1 MSLKHRKM
9 LHNVKMTME
18 PMTVTNTNHDNGID
32 DCVAIIANDGNNENL
47 VQQHWPLI
55 NMRIE
60 SEIRIGVDDD

>member
-1 MSLKHRKM
+1 
-9 LHNVKMTME
+9 MTME

>member
-1 MSLKHRKM
+1 
-9 LHNVKMTME
+9 ME
-18 PMTVTNTNHDNGID
+18 PMTVTNSNHDNGID

-47 VQQHWPLI
+47 VQQQYCPFI